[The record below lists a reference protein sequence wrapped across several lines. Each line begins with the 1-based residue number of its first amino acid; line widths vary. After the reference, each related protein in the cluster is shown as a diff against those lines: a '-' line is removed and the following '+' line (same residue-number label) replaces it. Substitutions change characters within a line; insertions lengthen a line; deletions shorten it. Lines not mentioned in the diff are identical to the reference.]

1 MRLVGIKLCEIYH
14 DMEFPLYLA
23 NSKDWHTL
31 SMERKHVV
39 RTEIVVSVQCE
50 FRVHS
55 TRKQVTGD

>member
-1 MRLVGIKLCEIYH
+1 
-14 DMEFPLYLA
+14 MEFPLYLA
-23 NSKDWHTL
+23 NCKDWHTL